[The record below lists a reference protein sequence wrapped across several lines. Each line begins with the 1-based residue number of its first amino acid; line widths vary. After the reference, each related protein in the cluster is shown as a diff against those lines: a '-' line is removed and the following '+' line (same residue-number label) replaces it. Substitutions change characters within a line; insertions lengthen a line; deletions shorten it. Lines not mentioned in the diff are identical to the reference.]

1 LTWPSDGEMFAW
13 GACSSVSFA
22 DQLYE
27 TAVRLAQYAQS
38 NATALQ
44 QELVLIETRKRE
56 LEEQLETVS
65 RVHERLLRFV
75 AIRGTDF
82 QCPRCWIDHE
92 TRSNLQPT
100 GKGTSNTDYFR
111 CGTCGYE
118 FPLRF

>member
-1 LTWPSDGEMFAW
+1 M
-13 GACSSVSFA
+13 SFA

-56 LEEQLETVS
+56 LVEQLQTAS
-65 RVHERLLRFV
+65 RAHERLLRFV

-92 TRSNLQPT
+92 IRSDLQPT
-100 GKGTSNTDYFR
+100 GKSTSNTDFFR
-111 CGTCGYE
+111 CGRCDYE